1 MSTRCKACKNRLNGF
16 QTPVEL
22 KNNLN
27 TVSCVAFAT
36 DKQMANSAEFYQ
48 FNA

>member
-1 MSTRCKACKNRLNGF
+1 MSTRCKACKNRLNSF

-22 KNNLN
+22 KYNLN
-27 TVSCVAFAT
+27 TVSCVALAT
-36 DKQMANSAEFYQ
+36 KKQLPNSAEFYL